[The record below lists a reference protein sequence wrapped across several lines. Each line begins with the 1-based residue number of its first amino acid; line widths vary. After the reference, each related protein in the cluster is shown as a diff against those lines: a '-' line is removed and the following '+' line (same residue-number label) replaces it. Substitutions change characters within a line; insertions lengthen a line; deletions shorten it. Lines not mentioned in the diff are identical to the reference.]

1 MYTVTCI
8 NKENKRVTM
17 SFTGVT
23 SVADSSS
30 NKVITVGGVTITIA
44 ASEWDLLVA
53 QYIPAT
59 T

>member
-1 MYTVTCI
+1 MYIATCI
-8 NKENKRVTM
+8 NKENRRVVM

-23 SVADSSS
+23 SITDSST

-53 QYIPAT
+53 EYIPAT